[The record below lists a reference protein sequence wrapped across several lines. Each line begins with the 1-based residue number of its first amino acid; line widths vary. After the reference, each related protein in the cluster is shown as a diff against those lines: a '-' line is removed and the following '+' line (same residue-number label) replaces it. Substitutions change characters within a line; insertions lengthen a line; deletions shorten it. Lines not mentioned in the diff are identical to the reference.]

1 MNGSNLNQVISDST
15 SPAPEE
21 KPTAPATK
29 HKLATAADFRSLIK
43 DEDAFEPATYVTL
56 PTSGLEV
63 LLRRP
68 RPIAYTL
75 LGVPLPAISTF
86 EPKGTA
92 GLTPKFQPPADQE
105 APDTENSEQRANLA
119 RWTGALWGK
128 VFVQPRL
135 SMNPEADEI
144 HPSWIPKEDKN
155 FIWDWINGEVKYSG
169 ESLSTFPDGAQG

>member
-1 MNGSNLNQVISDST
+1 MNNPGVST
-15 SPAPEE
+15 TWQGPEPKPAPAAAAGE
-21 KPTAPATK
+21 
-29 HKLATAADFRSLIK
+29 HKLATPADFRNLIK
-43 DEDAFEPATYVTL
+43 DEEAFEPATYVTL
-56 PTSGLEV
+56 PKSGLEV

-86 EPKGTA
+86 APREKD
-92 GLTPKFQPPADQE
+92 GLTPEFQPPAPMVQ
-105 APDTENSEQRANLA
+105 AGRENSEERANLA

-135 SMNPEADEI
+135 SMSPGADEI
-144 HPSWIPKEDKN
+144 HPSWIPKEDKD
-155 FIWDWINGEVKYSG
+155 FIWDWINGEEKYSG